1 MIQLPKVA
9 TLKPKSQPHNFFIW
23 GETMSGKS
31 YFSSYFPNPLVLNT
45 DGNSEQGQ
53 APSIQIR
60 NIRDANG
67 KLQQS
72 AIKQL
77 DDIITA
83 LQVENPK
90 RPPKEQFQTI
100 VIDVID
106 DICVMIEQAICIN
119 EGVQAL
125 SDIPWSKGYAMFN
138 SALQQFVMDL
148 KALPMNVIY
157 ISREISIT
165 DEKSNITTYKQSL
178 KDKYYNIINGN
189 CDLVIRTSKVGAGQ
203 NIHYMREVKAAR
215 TKYLPENITNKRVLD
230 LLLTCQ
236 GMFSDEVLKEYKE
249 SKKKES
255 K

>member
-1 MIQLPKVA
+1 MLTLPKVA

-31 YFSSYFPNPLVLNT
+31 YFASYFPNPLVLNT

-178 KDKYYNIINGN
+178 KDKYYNVINGN

-230 LLLTCQ
+230 LLLTCE
-236 GMFSDEVLKEYKE
+236 GMFSDEVLKQYKE

>member
-31 YFSSYFPNPLVLNT
+31 YFSSYFPDPLVLNT

-72 AIKQL
+72 AIQQL
-77 DDIITA
+77 DDIVTA

-90 RPPKEQFQTI
+90 RPPKDQFQTI

-106 DICVMIEQAICIN
+106 DICVMIEQAICL
-119 EGVQAL
+119 EADVQAL
-125 SDIPWSKGYAMFN
+125 SDIPYGKGYSVFY
-138 SALQQFVMDL
+138 SKLQQFVMDL

-157 ISREISIT
+157 ISREISTT
-165 DEKSNITTYKQSL
+165 DENTGITTYRQSL
-178 KDKYYNIINGN
+178 KDKYYNMVNGN

-203 NIHYMREVKAAR
+203 NITYMREVKAAR

-230 LLLTCQ
+230 LLLSCQ
-236 GMFSDEVLKEYKE
+236 GMFSDEALKKYKE
-249 SKKKES
+249 NKKKES

>member
-72 AIKQL
+72 AIQQL
-77 DDIITA
+77 DDIVTA

-90 RPPKEQFQTI
+90 RQPKDQFQTI

-178 KDKYYNIINGN
+178 KDKYYNVINGN

-236 GMFSDEVLKEYKE
+236 GMFSDEVLKKYKE

>member
-53 APSIQIR
+53 APNIQIR

-72 AIKQL
+72 AIQQL
-77 DDIITA
+77 DDIVTA
-83 LQVENPK
+83 LQVKNPK
-90 RPPKEQFQTI
+90 RPPKDQFQTI

-106 DICVMIEQAICIN
+106 DICVMIEQAICL
-119 EGVQAL
+119 EADVQAL
-125 SDIPWSKGYAMFN
+125 SDIPYGKGYSVFY
-138 SALQQFVMDL
+138 SKLQQFVMDL

-157 ISREISIT
+157 ISREISTT
-165 DEKSNITTYKQSL
+165 DENTGITTYRQSL
-178 KDKYYNIINGN
+178 KDKYYNMVNGN

-203 NIHYMREVKAAR
+203 NITYMREVKAAR

-230 LLLTCQ
+230 LLLSCQ
-236 GMFSDEVLKEYKE
+236 GMFSDEALKKYKE
-249 SKKKES
+249 NKKKES

>member
-178 KDKYYNIINGN
+178 KDKYYNVINGN

-230 LLLTCQ
+230 LLLTCH
-236 GMFSDEVLKEYKE
+236 GMFSDEVLKNYKE

>member
-72 AIKQL
+72 AIQQL
-77 DDIITA
+77 DDIVTA

-90 RPPKEQFQTI
+90 RQPKDQFQTI

-106 DICVMIEQAICIN
+106 DVCVMIEQAICL
-119 EGVQAL
+119 EADVQAL
-125 SDIPWSKGYAMFN
+125 SDIPYGKGYSVFY
-138 SALQQFVMDL
+138 SKLQQFVMDL

-157 ISREISIT
+157 ISREISTT
-165 DEKSNITTYKQSL
+165 DENTGITTYRQSL
-178 KDKYYNIINGN
+178 KDKYYNMVNGN

-203 NIHYMREVKAAR
+203 NITYMREIKAAR

-230 LLLTCQ
+230 LLLSCQ
-236 GMFSDEVLKEYKE
+236 GMFSDEVLKQYKE
-249 SKKKES
+249 NKKKES

>member
-1 MIQLPKVA
+1 MISLPKVQ
-9 TLKPKSQPHNFFIW
+9 TLKPKTQPHNFFIW
-23 GETMSGKS
+23 VETMSGKS
-31 YFSSYFPNPLVLNT
+31 YFSSFFPNPLILNT

-77 DDIITA
+77 NDIITA
-83 LQVENPK
+83 LQVENPQ
-90 RPPKEQFQTI
+90 RPADQRFKTI

-106 DICVMIEQAICIN
+106 DICVMIEQAICIDA
-119 EGVQAL
+119 GVQAL
-125 SDIPWSKGYAMFN
+125 SDIPYGKGYAMFN
-138 SALQQFVMDL
+138 TALQQFVMDL

-157 ISREISIT
+157 ISREISTT
-165 DEKSNITTYKQSL
+165 DENTGITTYRQSL
-178 KDKYYNIINGN
+178 KDKYYNMVNGN

-236 GMFSDEVLKEYKE
+236 GMFSDEVLKQYKE
-249 SKKKES
+249 NKKKES

>member
-178 KDKYYNIINGN
+178 KDKYYNVINGN

-236 GMFSDEVLKEYKE
+236 GMFSDEVLKQYKE

>member
-72 AIKQL
+72 AIQQL
-77 DDIITA
+77 DDIVTA

-90 RPPKEQFQTI
+90 RQPKDQFQTI

-106 DICVMIEQAICIN
+106 DICVMIEQAICL
-119 EGVQAL
+119 EADVQAL
-125 SDIPWSKGYAMFN
+125 SDIPYGKGYSVFY
-138 SALQQFVMDL
+138 SKLQQFVMDL

-157 ISREISIT
+157 ISREISTT
-165 DEKSNITTYKQSL
+165 DENTGITTYRQSL
-178 KDKYYNIINGN
+178 KDKYYNMVNGN

-203 NIHYMREVKAAR
+203 NITYMREVKAAR

-230 LLLTCQ
+230 LLLSCQ
-236 GMFSDEVLKEYKE
+236 GMFSDEVLKQYKE
-249 SKKKES
+249 NKKKES

>member
-178 KDKYYNIINGN
+178 KDKYYNVINGN

-236 GMFSDEVLKEYKE
+236 GMFSDEVLKQYKE
-249 SKKKES
+249 NKKKEN

>member
-83 LQVENPK
+83 LQVENSK

-178 KDKYYNIINGN
+178 KDKYYNVINGN

-236 GMFSDEVLKEYKE
+236 GMFSDEVLKQYKE

>member
-72 AIKQL
+72 AIQQL
-77 DDIITA
+77 DDIVTA

-90 RPPKEQFQTI
+90 RPPKDQFQTI

-106 DICVMIEQAICIN
+106 DICVMIEQAICL
-119 EGVQAL
+119 EADVQAL
-125 SDIPWSKGYAMFN
+125 SDIPYGKGYSVFY
-138 SALQQFVMDL
+138 SKLQQFVMDL

-157 ISREISIT
+157 ISREISTT
-165 DEKSNITTYKQSL
+165 DENTGITTYRQSL
-178 KDKYYNIINGN
+178 KDKYYNMVNGN

-203 NIHYMREVKAAR
+203 NITYMREVKAAR

-230 LLLTCQ
+230 LLLSCQ
-236 GMFSDEVLKEYKE
+236 GMFSDEALKKYKE
-249 SKKKES
+249 NKKKEN

>member
-9 TLKPKSQPHNFFIW
+9 TLKPKAQPHNFFIW

-31 YFSSYFPNPLVLNT
+31 YFSSYFPNPLILNT

-60 NIRDANG
+60 NVRDANR

-77 DDIITA
+77 NDIITA
-83 LQVENPK
+83 LQIENPQ
-90 RPPKEQFQTI
+90 RPADQRFKTI

-106 DICVMIEQAICIN
+106 DICVMIEQAICLDA
-119 EGVQAL
+119 GVQAL
-125 SDIPWSKGYAMFN
+125 SDIAYGKGYAMFN
-138 SALQQFVMDL
+138 TALQQFVMDL

-157 ISREISIT
+157 ISREISTT
-165 DEKSNITTYKQSL
+165 DENTGITTYRQSL
-178 KDKYYNIINGN
+178 KDKYYNMVNGN

-230 LLLTCQ
+230 LLLTCK
-236 GMFSDEVLKEYKE
+236 GMFSDEVLKKYKE

>member
-1 MIQLPKVA
+1 MITLPKVEK
-9 TLKPKSQPHNFFIW
+9 LKPKSQPHNFFIW

-178 KDKYYNIINGN
+178 KDKYYNVINGN

-230 LLLTCQ
+230 LLLTCE
-236 GMFSDEVLKEYKE
+236 GMFSDEVLKQYKE

>member
-1 MIQLPKVA
+1 MLTLPKVEK
-9 TLKPKSQPHNFFIW
+9 LKPKSQPHNFFIW

-138 SALQQFVMDL
+138 STLQQFVMDL

-165 DEKSNITTYKQSL
+165 DENTGITTYRQSL
-178 KDKYYNIINGN
+178 KDKYYNMVNGN

-236 GMFSDEVLKEYKE
+236 GMFSDEVLKQYKE
-249 SKKKES
+249 NKKKEN

>member
-72 AIKQL
+72 SIKQL

>member
-1 MIQLPKVA
+1 MIQLPTVA
-9 TLKPKSQPHNFFIW
+9 PLKPKSQPQNYFIC

-77 DDIITA
+77 NDIITA
-83 LQVENPK
+83 LQIENPQ
-90 RPPKEQFQTI
+90 RPADQRFKTI

-106 DICVMIEQAICIN
+106 DICVMIEQAICLDA
-119 EGVQAL
+119 GVQAL
-125 SDIPWSKGYAMFN
+125 SDIAYGKGYAMFN
-138 SALQQFVMDL
+138 TALQQFVMDL

-157 ISREISIT
+157 ISREISTT
-165 DEKSNITTYKQSL
+165 DENTGITTYRQSL
-178 KDKYYNIINGN
+178 KDKYYNMVNGN

-230 LLLTCQ
+230 LLLTCE
-236 GMFSDEVLKEYKE
+236 GMFSDEVLKKYKE

>member
-1 MIQLPKVA
+1 MLTLPKVA

-31 YFSSYFPNPLVLNT
+31 YFASYFPNPLVLNT

-60 NIRDANG
+60 NVRDANG

-178 KDKYYNIINGN
+178 KDKYYNVINGN

-236 GMFSDEVLKEYKE
+236 GMFSDEVLKQYKE
-249 SKKKES
+249 NKKKEN

>member
-72 AIKQL
+72 AIQQL
-77 DDIITA
+77 DDIVTA

-90 RPPKEQFQTI
+90 RQPKDQFQTI

-106 DICVMIEQAICIN
+106 DICVMIEQAICL
-119 EGVQAL
+119 EADVQAL
-125 SDIPWSKGYAMFN
+125 SDIPYGKGYSVFY
-138 SALQQFVMDL
+138 SKLQQFVMDL

-157 ISREISIT
+157 ISREISTT
-165 DEKSNITTYKQSL
+165 DENTGITTYRQSL
-178 KDKYYNIINGN
+178 KDKYYNMVNGN

-203 NIHYMREVKAAR
+203 NITYMREIKAAR

-230 LLLTCQ
+230 LLLSCQ
-236 GMFSDEVLKEYKE
+236 GMFSDEVLKQYKE
-249 SKKKES
+249 NKKKEN

>member
-1 MIQLPKVA
+1 MIQLPQVA

-31 YFSSYFPNPLVLNT
+31 YFASYFPNPLVLNT

-178 KDKYYNIINGN
+178 KDKYYNVINGN

-236 GMFSDEVLKEYKE
+236 GMFSDEVLKQYKE

>member
-60 NIRDANG
+60 NVRDANG

-72 AIKQL
+72 AIQQL
-77 DDIITA
+77 DDIVTA

-90 RPPKEQFQTI
+90 RQPKDQFQTI

-106 DICVMIEQAICIN
+106 DICVMIEQAICLDA
-119 EGVQAL
+119 GVQAL
-125 SDIPWSKGYAMFN
+125 SDIAYGKGYAMFN
-138 SALQQFVMDL
+138 TALQQFVMDL

-157 ISREISIT
+157 ISREISTT
-165 DEKSNITTYKQSL
+165 DENTGITTYRQSL
-178 KDKYYNIINGN
+178 KDKYYNMVNGN

-230 LLLTCQ
+230 LLLTCE
-236 GMFSDEVLKEYKE
+236 GMFSDEVLKQYKE

>member
-9 TLKPKSQPHNFFIW
+9 TLKPKSQPHNYFIW

-178 KDKYYNIINGN
+178 KDKYYNVINGN

-236 GMFSDEVLKEYKE
+236 GMFSDEVLKQYKE
-249 SKKKES
+249 NKKKEN

>member
-178 KDKYYNIINGN
+178 KDKYYNVINGN

-236 GMFSDEVLKEYKE
+236 GMFSDEVLKQYKE
-249 SKKKES
+249 IKKKES

>member
-1 MIQLPKVA
+1 MLTLPKVA

-31 YFSSYFPNPLVLNT
+31 YFASYFPNPLVLNT

-178 KDKYYNIINGN
+178 KDKYYNVINGN

-236 GMFSDEVLKEYKE
+236 GMFSDEVLKQYKE
-249 SKKKES
+249 NKKKEN

>member
-178 KDKYYNIINGN
+178 KDKYYNVINGN

-203 NIHYMREVKAAR
+203 NIHYLREVKAAR
-215 TKYLPENITNKRVLD
+215 TKYLPANITNKRVLD
-230 LLLTCQ
+230 LLLSCQ
-236 GMFSDEVLKEYKE
+236 GMFSDEALKKYKE
-249 SKKKES
+249 NKKKEN

>member
-1 MIQLPKVA
+1 MLTLPKVEK
-9 TLKPKSQPHNFFIW
+9 LKPKSQPHNFFIW

-178 KDKYYNIINGN
+178 KDKYYNVINGN

-236 GMFSDEVLKEYKE
+236 GMFSDEVLKQYKE
-249 SKKKES
+249 NKKKEN